1 MYARSLAIAAF
12 VSFMTMAVIMWCVT
26 KPRTRWLIE
35 RIFWVL
41 FGVVFGV
48 TMLLSVLS
56 VYGDL

>member
-1 MYARSLAIAAF
+1 VYARSIAIIAF
-12 VSFMTMAVIMWCVT
+12 VSFLTLAVIMWCVT

-35 RIFWVL
+35 RLFWVL

-56 VYGDL
+56 VYGER